1 MIQQL
6 ETAEEL
12 KEWRWRDEEEVVVGG
27 NVPTSN
33 FGHECWL
40 EVGRVEGLKVDDYL
54 VVS

>member
-1 MIQQL
+1 MKYEIDQV
-6 ETAEEL
+6 AEIEFS
-12 KEWRWRDEEEVVVGG
+12 REEEVVVGG